1 MAFGKGKIIM
11 AYDRIITVRT
21 RLDKCLNYA
30 MNSAKNERHL
40 CAAINCNAETAY
52 ADMEATKERWNRKGG
67 VLGYHIVHSYKP
79 GEVTAEQAQALGLE
93 FARRLLGD
101 KYEAVVSTHVDR
113 NHLHCHI
120 VFNSVSFVDGSKYL
134 NTFKDYFGDIRG
146 ISNDVS
152 RENGLS
158 VIEPKGRGKH
168 YAEWNADKQ
177 SKPTIRASVRKDID
191 YAIARAFSIG
201 GFFSALEKQGY
212 SIKRGPNI
220 KHTAVRPPGGSRFIR
235 LDSLGAEYT
244 EDAIKRRIVEGAKEK
259 PQRPH
264 IPVRRYRLKSGNTR
278 QRRKLKGF
286 QALYVHYLYYLGI
299 RKPKGKKRQLPFE
312 VREDVKR
319 LDQYRRQFHLLHRY
333 RIETAE
339 HLSMLQDALQT
350 EIESLTDARKPLYK
364 YRRKGADV
372 QPEIDSINKQL
383 RKLRSELYT
392 CIRIEESEAHI
403 RSNIELCHNTQQEP
417 IKTEKS
423 EKRRSDLWR

>member
-1 MAFGKGKIIM
+1 M

-40 CAAINCNAETAY
+40 CSGINCNTETAF

-120 VFNSVSFVDGSKYL
+120 VFNSVSFVDGTKYL

-152 RENGLS
+152 RENSLS
-158 VIEPKGRGKH
+158 IIEPKDRGKH
-168 YAEWNADKQ
+168 YAEWNAEKQ
-177 SKPTIRASVRKDID
+177 GKPTVRGSIRRDID
-191 YAIARAFSIG
+191 AAIAGAISMSM
-201 GFFSALEKQGY
+201 FFSALEKQGY

-235 LDSLGAEYT
+235 LDSLGTDYT
-244 EDAIKRRIVEGAKEK
+244 EEAIKQRISEGAKVK
-259 PQRPH
+259 PH
-264 IPVRRYRLKSGNTR
+264 IPVRRYKLKSGNTK
-278 QRRKLKGF
+278 QRRKLKDFRLCMYTTCTTLASGSRGAKSGSFLF
-286 QALYVHYLYYLGI
+286 QC
-299 RKPKGKKRQLPFE
+299 GKMLSGWISTGGS
-312 VREDVKR
+312 
-319 LDQYRRQFHLLHRY
+319 LSYCTT
-333 RIETAE
+333 TA
-339 HLSMLQDALQT
+339 
-350 EIESLTDARKPLYK
+350 
-364 YRRKGADV
+364 
-372 QPEIDSINKQL
+372 
-383 RKLRSELYT
+383 
-392 CIRIEESEAHI
+392 
-403 RSNIELCHNTQQEP
+403 
-417 IKTEKS
+417 
-423 EKRRSDLWR
+423 

>member
-1 MAFGKGKIIM
+1 M

-40 CAAINCNAETAY
+40 CAAINCNTETAF

-120 VFNSVSFVDGSKYL
+120 VFNSVSFVDGTKYL

-158 VIEPKGRGKH
+158 VIEPKDRGKH
-168 YAEWNADKQ
+168 YAEWNAEKRG
-177 SKPTIRASVRKDID
+177 KPTIRDSIRGDID
-191 YAIARAFSIG
+191 AAIAVAISMST
-201 GFFSALEKQGY
+201 FFSALEKQGY
-212 SIKRGPNI
+212 SIKGGPNI

-244 EDAIKRRIVEGAKEK
+244 EDAIRRRISEGAKVK
-259 PQRPH
+259 HQIPH
-264 IPVRRYRLKSGNTR
+264 IPIRRYKLKSGNIR

-299 RKPKGKKRQLPFE
+299 RKPKGRKTLPFS

-339 HLSMLQDALQT
+339 QLSILQDALRT

-372 QPEIDSINKQL
+372 QPEIESINNQL
-383 RKLRSELYT
+383 KKLRSELYT
-392 CIRIEESEAHI
+392 CRRIEESEAHI
-403 RSNIELCHNTQQEP
+403 RSNIKLCHNAQQEP
-417 IKTEKS
+417 IKTKQS

>member
-1 MAFGKGKIIM
+1 M

-40 CAAINCNAETAY
+40 CAAINCNTETAF

-79 GEVTAEQAQALGLE
+79 GEVTAEQAQAFGLE

-120 VFNSVSFVDGSKYL
+120 VFNSVSFVDGTKYL

-158 VIEPKGRGKH
+158 VIEPKDRGKH
-168 YAEWNADKQ
+168 YAEWNAEKQ
-177 SKPTIRASVRKDID
+177 GKPTVRGSIRRDID
-191 YAIARAFSIG
+191 GAIAGAISTRM
-201 GFFSALEKQGY
+201 FFSALEKQGY

-220 KHTAVRPPGGSRFIR
+220 KHTAVRPPGVSRFIR
-235 LDSLGAEYT
+235 LDSLGADYT
-244 EDAIKRRIVEGAKEK
+244 EEAIKQRISEGAKAK
-259 PQRPH
+259 PQIPH
-264 IPVRRYRLKSGNTR
+264 IPIRRYKLKSGNIR

-299 RKPKGKKRQLPFE
+299 WKPRGKKRQLPFS

-319 LDQYRRQFHLLHRY
+319 LDQYRRQFKLLHHY
-333 RIETAE
+333 RIETTE
-339 HLSMLQDALQT
+339 QLSMLQDALQA
-350 EIESLTDARKPLYK
+350 ELESLTDARKPLYK
-364 YRRKGADV
+364 ARRNGADV
-372 QPEIDSINKQL
+372 QPEIESINKQL
-383 RKLRSELYT
+383 KKLRSELYT
-392 CIRIEESEAHI
+392 CRRIEESEANI
-403 RSNIELCHNTQQEP
+403 RSNIELSHNTQPE
-417 IKTEKS
+417 INKTKQT

>member
-1 MAFGKGKIIM
+1 M

-40 CAAINCNAETAY
+40 CAAINCNTETAF

-158 VIEPKGRGKH
+158 VIEPKGQGKH
-168 YAEWNADKQ
+168 YAEWNAEKQ
-177 SKPTIRASVRKDID
+177 GKPTIRAGIRKDID
-191 YAIARAFSIG
+191 AAIAGAFSMAV
-201 GFFSALEKQGY
+201 FFSALEKQGY

-235 LDSLGAEYT
+235 LDSLGDSYT
-244 EDAIKRRIVEGAKEK
+244 EDAIKQRIVEGTKSK
-259 PQRPH
+259 PQSPH
-264 IPVRRYRLKSGNTR
+264 IPIHRYKLKSGNTQ

-299 RKPKGKKRQLPFE
+299 RKPKGKKQLPFA
-312 VREDVKR
+312 VREDVKQ

-339 HLSMLQDALQT
+339 QLSILQDALQA
-350 EIESLTDARKPLYK
+350 EIDSLTDARKPMYK
-364 YRRKGADV
+364 ARRKGADV
-372 QPEIDSINKQL
+372 QPGIEEINKQL

-392 CIRIEESEAHI
+392 CRRIEESEAHI
-403 RSNIELCHNTQQEP
+403 RSNLELCHNTQPEP
-417 IKTEKS
+417 IKTKQS
-423 EKRRSDLWR
+423 EKRRQDLWR

>member
-1 MAFGKGKIIM
+1 M

-168 YAEWNADKQ
+168 YAEWNADM
-177 SKPTIRASVRKDID
+177 
-191 YAIARAFSIG
+191 G
-201 GFFSALEKQGY
+201 
-212 SIKRGPNI
+212 
-220 KHTAVRPPGGSRFIR
+220 
-235 LDSLGAEYT
+235 
-244 EDAIKRRIVEGAKEK
+244 
-259 PQRPH
+259 
-264 IPVRRYRLKSGNTR
+264 
-278 QRRKLKGF
+278 
-286 QALYVHYLYYLGI
+286 
-299 RKPKGKKRQLPFE
+299 
-312 VREDVKR
+312 
-319 LDQYRRQFHLLHRY
+319 
-333 RIETAE
+333 
-339 HLSMLQDALQT
+339 M
-350 EIESLTDARKPLYK
+350 
-364 YRRKGADV
+364 
-372 QPEIDSINKQL
+372 
-383 RKLRSELYT
+383 
-392 CIRIEESEAHI
+392 
-403 RSNIELCHNTQQEP
+403 
-417 IKTEKS
+417 
-423 EKRRSDLWR
+423 

>member
-1 MAFGKGKIIM
+1 M

-52 ADMEATKERWNRKGG
+52 ADMEATKERWNRKRG

-79 GEVTAEQAQALGLE
+79 GEVTAEQAQTLGLE
-93 FARRLLGD
+93 FDRRLLGD

-235 LDSLGAEYT
+235 LDSLGADYT
-244 EDAIKRRIVEGAKEK
+244 EDAIKRRIVEGTKAKH
-259 PQRPH
+259 QSPH
-264 IPVRRYRLKSGNTR
+264 IPIPRYRLKSGNTR

-299 RKPKGKKRQLPFE
+299 WKPRGKKRQLPFE
-312 VREDVKR
+312 VLEDVKR
-319 LDQYRRQFHLLHRY
+319 LDQYRRQFQLLHHY
-333 RIETAE
+333 RIETTE
-339 HLSMLQDALQT
+339 HLSMLQDALQA
-350 EIESLTDARKPLYK
+350 EIESLTDARKLLYK
-364 YRRKGADV
+364 YRRKGANV
-372 QPEIDSINKQL
+372 QPEID
-383 RKLRSELYT
+383 
-392 CIRIEESEAHI
+392 
-403 RSNIELCHNTQQEP
+403 
-417 IKTEKS
+417 
-423 EKRRSDLWR
+423 